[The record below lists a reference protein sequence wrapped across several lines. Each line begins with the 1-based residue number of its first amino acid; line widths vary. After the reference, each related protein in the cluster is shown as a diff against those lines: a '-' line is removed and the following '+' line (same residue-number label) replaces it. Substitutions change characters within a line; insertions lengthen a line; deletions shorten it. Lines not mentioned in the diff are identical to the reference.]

1 MPTAP
6 VAFTLPD
13 PCRVCGGPVTYS
25 GRGRRPT
32 VCSPECRRIVRTDDV
47 RAHRDRRRPTVTPAP
62 ATPPS
67 PEVRALAAIVRQQL
81 RDADAVRAARYEDRL
96 DALATPSDFAL
107 STAFGDDDDDAPPF
121 VEVRLTPRGTE
132 LATDRY
138 ATPRAKDAAA
148 RWIAEHY
155 PEALADFPAAL

>member
-1 MPTAP
+1 
-6 VAFTLPD
+6 
-13 PCRVCGGPVTYS
+13 
-25 GRGRRPT
+25 
-32 VCSPECRRIVRTDDV
+32 
-47 RAHRDRRRPTVTPAP
+47 
-62 ATPPS
+62 
-67 PEVRALAAIVRQQL
+67 VRQQL